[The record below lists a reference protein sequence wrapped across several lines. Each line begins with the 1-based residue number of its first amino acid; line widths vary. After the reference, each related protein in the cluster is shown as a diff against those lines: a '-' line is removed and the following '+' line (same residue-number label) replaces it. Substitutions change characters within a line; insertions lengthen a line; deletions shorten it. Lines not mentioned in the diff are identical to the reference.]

1 MSNVLDE
8 NEIEKA
14 LEDLNDWSFKNN
26 KITKKFA
33 FEDFR
38 EAISF
43 LVRLSFEAEDHV
55 HHPEIFNVYNSV
67 TISLSTHDA
76 GDKVTDKDI
85 NLAKAIDSL

>member
-1 MSNVLDE
+1 MSNVLNE
-8 NEIEKA
+8 NEIKKA
-14 LEDLNDWSFKNN
+14 LEDLNNWSFENN
-26 KITKKFA
+26 KITKKFT
-33 FEDFR
+33 FGDFR

-85 NLAKAIDSL
+85 KLAKAIDSL